1 MNGRT
6 AKAIR
11 KKIYGDDSIRSKRR
25 YSHVGGVIL
34 NIGKRQ
40 EYQDAKKDYVRGL

>member
-1 MNGRT
+1 MRGTVAKRLRNKLSYKPYASRKYSKQNGT
-6 AKAIR
+6 VA
-11 KKIYGDDSIRSKRR
+11 
-25 YSHVGGVIL
+25 